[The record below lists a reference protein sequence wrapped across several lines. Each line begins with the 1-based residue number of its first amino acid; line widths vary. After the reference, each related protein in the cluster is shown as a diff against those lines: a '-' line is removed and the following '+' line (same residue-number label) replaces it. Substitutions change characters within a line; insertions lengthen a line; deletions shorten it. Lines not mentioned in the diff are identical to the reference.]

1 MAGLE
6 NFNINNDPSTWGS
19 RGDGTTKGT
28 GFFGILPANNGRIV
42 TEYGMGFDYGGKEI
56 EVPLIN
62 PYQSQAQIL
71 EVLQGKQPTTE
82 MLDNAWRCGADRLR
96 SGKST
101 FIESNEKPYN
111 LSDHKGLEGVR
122 SQQ

>member
-6 NFNINNDPSTWGS
+6 NFNINDPNTWGS
-19 RGDGTTKGT
+19 RADGTTKGT
-28 GFFGILPANNGRIV
+28 GFFGILPTNDGRIM

-71 EVLQGKQPTTE
+71 EVLQGKQPTPE
-82 MLDNAWRCGADRLR
+82 MLDNTRRWGADRLR

-101 FIESNEKPYN
+101 FIENNEKPYN
-111 LSDHKGLEGVR
+111 LSDHKGLEGFR

>member
-1 MAGLE
+1 MAGLK
-6 NFNINNDPSTWGS
+6 NFNINDPNTWGS

-28 GFFGILPANNGRIV
+28 GFFGILPANDGRIV
-42 TEYGMGFDYGGKEI
+42 TEYGMGFDYDGKER

-82 MLDNAWRCGADRLR
+82 MLDNARRWGADRLR
-96 SGKST
+96 SGKSP
-101 FIESNEKPYN
+101 FIENNEKPYN
-111 LSDHKGLEGVR
+111 LSGHKGLEGYR
-122 SQQ
+122 SQ

>member
-6 NFNINNDPSTWGS
+6 NYNINDPSTWGS

-28 GFFGILPANNGRIV
+28 GFFGILPANNGRIM
-42 TEYGMGFDYGGKEI
+42 TEYGMGFDYDGKEI

-82 MLDNAWRCGADRLR
+82 MLDNAWRWGADRFR

-101 FIESNEKPYN
+101 FIDSNEKPYN

>member
-6 NFNINNDPSTWGS
+6 NFNINDPNTWGS

-42 TEYGMGFDYGGKEI
+42 TEYGMGFDYDGKEI

-71 EVLQGKQPTTE
+71 EVLQGKQPTKE
-82 MLDNAWRCGADRLR
+82 MLDNACRWGADRLR
-96 SGKST
+96 SGKSP
-101 FIESNEKPYN
+101 FIENNEKPYN

>member
-6 NFNINNDPSTWGS
+6 NYNINDPSTWGS

-28 GFFGILPANNGRIV
+28 GFFGILPASGGRIM
-42 TEYGMGFDYGGKEI
+42 TD
-56 EVPLIN
+56 
-62 PYQSQAQIL
+62 
-71 EVLQGKQPTTE
+71 
-82 MLDNAWRCGADRLR
+82 
-96 SGKST
+96 
-101 FIESNEKPYN
+101 IESNEKPYN

>member
-6 NFNINNDPSTWGS
+6 SYSTNNDPNMWGS

-28 GFFGILPANNGRIV
+28 GFFGILPASDSKV
-42 TEYGMGFDYGGKEI
+42 MTEYGIGFDYDGKEI

-71 EVLQGKQPTTE
+71 EILQGKQPTEE
-82 MLDNAWRCGADRLR
+82 MLDNAWKWGADRLKL
-96 SGKST
+96 GKSP

-111 LSDHKGLEGVR
+111 LPDHKRLEGFKR
-122 SQQ
+122 

>member
-6 NFNINNDPSTWGS
+6 NYNINDPNTWGS
-19 RGDGTTKGT
+19 RGDGTTKDT
-28 GFFGILPANNGRIV
+28 EFFGILPANNGRIM
-42 TEYGMGFDYGGKEI
+42 TEYGMGFDYDGKEI

-71 EVLQGKQPTTE
+71 EVLQGKHPTTE
-82 MLDNAWRCGADRLR
+82 MLDNAWRWGADRLR

>member
-6 NFNINNDPSTWGS
+6 NFNINDPNTWGS

-28 GFFGILPANNGRIV
+28 GFFGILSANNGRIV
-42 TEYGMGFDYGGKEI
+42 TEYGMGFDYDGKEI

-82 MLDNAWRCGADRLR
+82 MLDNAWRWGVDRLR

>member
-6 NFNINNDPSTWGS
+6 NFNTNDPNTWGS

-42 TEYGMGFDYGGKEI
+42 TEYGMGFDYDGKEI

-71 EVLQGKQPTTE
+71 EVLQGKQPTME
-82 MLDNAWRCGADRLR
+82 MLDNARRWGADRLR
-96 SGKST
+96 SGKSP
-101 FIESNEKPYN
+101 FIENNEKPYN

>member
-6 NFNINNDPSTWGS
+6 NFNINNPTTWGS

-28 GFFGILPANNGRIV
+28 GFFGILPASGGMIM
-42 TEYGMGFDYGGKEI
+42 TEYGMGFDYDGKEI

-71 EVLQGKQPTTE
+71 EILQGKQPTME
-82 MLDNAWRCGADRLR
+82 MLDNARRWGADRLR
-96 SGKST
+96 SGKSP
-101 FIESNEKPYN
+101 FIENNEKPYN